1 MSDYHFHWAMA
12 LRDLPALLQGSLVT
26 LQLTI
31 LSMVIGVA
39 VSVPL
44 AVMRW
49 QGSGIWSAV
58 AGGWVDIARNTPV
71 LLQVYAVYFGLG
83 AYGLNVSS
91 YMATL
96 LAISFNNIGYLIEVF
111 RGGLASVPRYQ
122 YISGRALGMS
132 ATQAYAWIVWPQLLR
147 IVFYSVMTQMVWA
160 MLNTSLG
167 LLIGLRELAGAAQQ
181 AQSVNYRT
189 LETFTMAAVL
199 YYLMAKLLILGAERL
214 YARLYGR
221 R

>member
-1 MSDYHFHWAMA
+1 MSDYHFHWVMA
-12 LRDLPALLQGSLVT
+12 LRDLPSLLQGAVVT

-31 LSMVIGVA
+31 LSMIIGVG

-49 QGSGIWSAV
+49 QGRGVWSGV
-58 AGGWVDIARNTPV
+58 AGAWVDVARNTPV

-83 AYGLNVSS
+83 AYGFNISS
-91 YMATL
+91 YAATL
-96 LAISFNNIGYLIEVF
+96 LAISFNNIGYLIEIF
-111 RGGLASVPRYQ
+111 RGGLATVPRYQ
-122 YISGRALGMS
+122 YISGRSLGMS
-132 ATQAYAWIVWPQLLR
+132 ATQAYAYIVWPQLLR
-147 IVFYSVMTQMVWA
+147 IVFYSVMTQMIWA

-167 LLIGLRELAGAAQQ
+167 LLIGLRELAGAAEQ

-189 LETFTMAAVL
+189 LETFAMAALL
-199 YYLMAKLLILGAERL
+199 YYLMAKLLILGAELL